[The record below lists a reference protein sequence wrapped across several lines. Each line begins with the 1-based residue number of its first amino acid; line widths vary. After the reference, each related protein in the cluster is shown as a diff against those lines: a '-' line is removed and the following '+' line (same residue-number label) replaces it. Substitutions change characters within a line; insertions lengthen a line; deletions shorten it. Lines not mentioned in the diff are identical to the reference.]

1 MQRRPILSGLLAAP
15 LAAFGAGVG
24 TAVPAQAA
32 DRGFRTSDG
41 VRLHYTDSGNPAAPV
56 LVFVPGWTMPAWI
69 FQPQIEE
76 FEQRYRVLALD
87 PRGQGRS
94 QVPEGGYD
102 HLRRGADISDLLDQL
117 GNRLVVL
124 VGWSLGVL
132 DCLSYIQQRGDGR
145 LAGLVLIDNSVGE
158 EPPPPIRTART
169 PRGPRL
175 EREERMRRFV
185 RGMFRRPPRPQYV
198 EALTQAALVTPPN
211 AAAALLSYP
220 VPRTYWREAL
230 YSVRKPV
237 LYVVTPRLAEQA
249 ANVRLQHPTAETAV
263 FSDTGHALFVEDAD
277 RFNVLMEDWMRRR
290 VWRGGL

>member
-1 MQRRPILSGLLAAP
+1 MHRRLILSGLLAAP
-15 LAAFGAGVG
+15 MAALMP
-24 TAVPAQAA
+24 AVPARAA
-32 DRGFRTSDG
+32 DRVFRTSDG

-76 FEQRYRVLALD
+76 FERQYRVIALD

-94 QVPEGGYD
+94 QVPDTGYD
-102 HLRRGADISDLLDQL
+102 HLRRGADIAELLDNL
-117 GNRLVVL
+117 GNRQVVL

-132 DCLSYIQQRGDGR
+132 DCLSYVQQRGDGR

-158 EPPPPIRTART
+158 EPPPPRRIRPPR
-169 PRGPRL
+169 RGPKL
-175 EREERMRRFV
+175 ERGEQMRRFV
-185 RGMFRRPPRPQYV
+185 RGMFRRPPRPQYI
-198 EALTQAALVTPPN
+198 EALTQATLVTPPD

-220 VPRTYWREAL
+220 VPRTYWRQAL

-249 ANVRLQHPTAETAV
+249 ANVRLHHPSAETSV
-263 FSDTGHALFVEDAD
+263 FTDVGHALFVEDAD
-277 RFNVLMEDWMRRR
+277 RFNGLMEDWMRRR